1 MIEQIPIKNGRWHC
15 PLHDDDDD
23 LIGPGLQC
31 FATCDERYDLHDSQG
46 GYYSMNKYSKI
57 CKCSTDSNRCHW
69 ARLDNVPEC
78 RARTHLGKAPRII
91 NGQTAVAHSKPY
103 MVSISVKTKGGGGG
117 GKDCFQNNLKFLM
130 TLNFE

>member
-15 PLHDDDDD
+15 PLHDDDYD

-117 GKDCFQNNLKFLM
+117 GKDCFQD
-130 TLNFE
+130 